1 MLLTDYFRNKFWND
15 IEKIELFQPNEDIL
29 QNPGDFNLHSGVR
42 FFGGRDWSNYQKD
55 IEKIENKDE
64 FILSLF
70 IVSTI
75 DYFIKNNNKLYLEIR
90 KKYDPPKLGWCGYGP
105 HFEHPFKIL
114 KIINTEHPDLLKIR
128 IEDIRS
134 LFDEIIQE
142 HEALVS
148 NVFKDFKEI
157 IIKNEVSIP
166 ERFND
171 PVYFVFLN
179 QAEVTSWN
187 QYMSSLLSN

>member
-1 MLLTDYFRNKFWND
+1 MTLKDYFKNEFWND
-15 IEKIELFQPNEDIL
+15 IEKIELFQPNEVIL

-42 FFGGRDWSNYQKD
+42 FFGGSNWENYPND
-55 IEKIENKDE
+55 ILNIENKDE

-75 DYFIKNNNKLYLEIR
+75 DYFIKNNNERYLEIR
-90 KKYDPPKLGWCGYGP
+90 QKYNPPKLGWCGYGP

-114 KIINTEHPDLLKIR
+114 KIINTEQPDLLKVRFDEIQ
-128 IEDIRS
+128 S
-134 LFDEIIQE
+134 LFDVIIEE
-142 HEALVS
+142 HKALVS
-148 NVFKDFKEI
+148 NVFKEI
-157 IIKNEVSIP
+157 IINNEVSIP